1 MTTSQQ
7 TQPGAQPL
15 EDKTVADYLRENPEF
30 FQNNVSLLADLEIPH
45 SVGPAVSLVE
55 HQVKILRDQNS
66 QLKRKLMDLVQVARD
81 NNRLNERMHQ
91 LTLELISTSSL
102 VQLLDTLRDNLLGEF
117 NADTVNLRVTGIPDP
132 LARECDVDSFNPEA
146 AELEHFETFLKSPR
160 PQCGRFKP
168 AQLTYLF
175 GDQAEAIESAALVP
189 LGQKCAFGL
198 LAIGSQNASH
208 FHPGMGTLFLTH
220 LGELLGMLL
229 ALHSKK
235 IGIMTPPDRDSD

>member
-7 TQPGAQPL
+7 PQSEAQPL

-30 FQNNVSLLADLEIPH
+30 FHNNVSLLADLEIPH

-91 LTLELISTSSL
+91 LTLELISTTSL

-117 NADTVNLRVTGIPDP
+117 NADTVTLRVTGIPDS
-132 LARECDVDSFNPEA
+132 LARECDVDSFNPEDG
-146 AELEHFETFLKSPR
+146 ELGHFETFLKSPR